1 MNLKTFLTAIC
12 LATFSSTFAQLV
24 TVYSPDSLLS
34 VVVDCNRSGQPQFSA
49 TYKGVPMLE
58 SSPLGLRTN
67 NGNYVDSMKLVD
79 VQTRQ
84 IDKTYKQSKIKTSEV
99 QYKAN
104 EAICTFVNPSGQ
116 RMDITFNVSS
126 NDVAFR
132 YSLPREFDKASVT
145 IFQEET
151 GFRFPQQ
158 TTSFLTPQ
166 CDPMIGWKRTKPSY
180 EEEYVVD
187 AALTSPSLYGQG
199 YTFPCLFRIGED
211 GWVLLSE
218 TGVSSRYC
226 GSRLGE
232 YTNGVFPLAFP
243 MEGENNGN
251 GSVAPAMALPGSTP
265 WRTLTDRKSVV

>member
-1 MNLKTFLTAIC
+1 MIKHVFVINLQTFLTAIC

-132 YSLPREFDKASVT
+132 YSLPRELATETVT
-145 IFQEET
+145 IHQAAT
-151 GFRFPQQ
+151 GLPLRTP
-158 TTSFLTPQ
+158 TTSLLTPPW
-166 CDPMIGWKRTKPSY
+166 DHVRAWNRTTPSY
-180 EEEYVVD
+180 EEE
-187 AALTSPSLYGQG
+187 
-199 YTFPCLFRIGED
+199 
-211 GWVLLSE
+211 
-218 TGVSSRYC
+218 
-226 GSRLGE
+226 
-232 YTNGVFPLAFP
+232 
-243 MEGENNGN
+243 
-251 GSVAPAMALPGSTP
+251 
-265 WRTLTDRKSVV
+265 